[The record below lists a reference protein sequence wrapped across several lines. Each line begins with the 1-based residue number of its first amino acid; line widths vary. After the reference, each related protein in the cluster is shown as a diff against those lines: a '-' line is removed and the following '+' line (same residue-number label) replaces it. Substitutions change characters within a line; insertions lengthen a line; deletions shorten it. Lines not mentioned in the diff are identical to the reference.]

1 MSVQRSGQLRIGELS
16 RRTGVSPELL
26 RAWERRYGLL
36 QPGRSEGG
44 FRLYSRSDE
53 ERIGRM
59 QRHLAEGLSAAEAAG
74 LALRPGE
81 EAIEA
86 AEASTSPID
95 DLAEQL
101 SSALDRYDEVSA
113 QSVFDRLFSA
123 YSVEHV
129 LRQVVLPYLKD
140 LGDRWEGGNVSIEQE
155 HFASNLIK
163 GRLVALA
170 RGWELGEGRLALLA
184 CLPGER
190 HELGL
195 LCFGIALR
203 NRGWRIAY
211 LGADTPVDSVARA
224 AGSLRP
230 EAVVIAGTT
239 AQRFSSQAAGIKELA
254 STFPVVVAGSG
265 ATVAFATSCGA
276 RMLPGDPVSAAST
289 L

>member
-1 MSVQRSGQLRIGELS
+1 MSVQRSGLLRIGELS

-36 QPGRSEGG
+36 HPDRSDGG
-44 FRLYSRSDE
+44 FRLYSRADE
-53 ERIGRM
+53 ERIRRM
-59 QRHLAEGLSAAEAAG
+59 QAHLAEGLSAAEAAG
-74 LALRPGE
+74 LALRPAE
-81 EAIEA
+81 EAIE

-101 SSALDRYDEVSA
+101 SSALDRYDEASA
-113 QSVFDRLFSA
+113 QSVFDHLFSA

-129 LRQVVLPYLKD
+129 LREVVLPYLKD
-140 LGDRWEGGNVSIEQE
+140 LGDRWEDGSVSIEQE

-163 GRLVALA
+163 GRLVAMA
-170 RGWELGEGRLALLA
+170 RGWESGEGRLALLA

-195 LCFGIALR
+195 LCFGIAVR

-230 EAVVIAGTT
+230 EVVVVAGTT
-239 AQRFSSQAAGIKELA
+239 ADRFSSQAAGIKELA
-254 STFPVVVAGSG
+254 SAFPLIVAGSG
-265 ATVAFATSCGA
+265 ATALFAASSGA
-276 RMLPGDPVSAAST
+276 RMLPGDPVSAAAA